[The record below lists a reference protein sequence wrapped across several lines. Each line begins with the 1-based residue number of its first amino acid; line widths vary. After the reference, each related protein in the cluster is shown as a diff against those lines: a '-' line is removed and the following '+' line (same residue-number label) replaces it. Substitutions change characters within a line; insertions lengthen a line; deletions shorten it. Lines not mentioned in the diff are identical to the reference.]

1 MKSNNVIEKIKDVL
15 NLNEEVKLEQT
26 KLENGTIIEADSFE
40 EGKEVFIV
48 TDDQKVA
55 LPVGE
60 YILEDTRLLVVE
72 EEGVIADVREVSD
85 EVPAK
90 ETEEGE
96 EITEDL
102 KEEDDDY
109 AEEADVA
116 DWKGMEIRIKNLED
130 AIADIKSEEGL
141 KEELSAIEKGNNLT
155 VELSQEIPVEVQA
168 ELNEPSAEPIVS
180 NPDSFK
186 TLSKFKIGA
195 NRKLNTI
202 AVSYTHLTLPTNRE
216 V

>member
-1 MKSNNVIEKIKDVL
+1 MKSNKVIEKIKDVL

-48 TDDQKVA
+48 TDDEKVA
-55 LPVGE
+55 MPVGE

-85 EVPAK
+85 EVPSK

-96 EITEDL
+96 EIEEEL
-102 KEEDDDY
+102 KEEEDY
-109 AEEADVA
+109 ADEADVA
-116 DWKGMEIRIKNLED
+116 DWKGMEKRIKNLED
-130 AIADIKSEEGL
+130 AIANIKSEEGL
-141 KEELSAIEKGNNLT
+141 KEELSAIEAGNKLT

-168 ELNEPSAEPIVS
+168 ELNEPSADPIVS

-186 TLSKFKIGA
+186 KLSKFKIGA
-195 NRKLNTI
+195 NRQGNTMDRVLSNLI
-202 AVSYTHLTLPTNRE
+202 NNN
-216 V
+216 

>member
-1 MKSNNVIEKIKDVL
+1 MKSNKVIEKIKDVL

-48 TDDQKVA
+48 TDDEKVA
-55 LPVGE
+55 MPVGE

-85 EVPAK
+85 EVPSK

-96 EITEDL
+96 EIEEEL
-102 KEEDDDY
+102 KEEEDY
-109 AEEADVA
+109 ADEADVA
-116 DWKGMEIRIKNLED
+116 DWQGMEKRIKNLED
-130 AIADIKSEEGL
+130 AIANIKSEEGL
-141 KEELSAIEKGNNLT
+141 KEELSAIEAGNKLT
-155 VELSQEIPVEVQA
+155 VELSEEIPVEVQA
-168 ELNEPSAEPIVS
+168 ELNEPSADPIVS

-186 TLSKFKIGA
+186 KLSKFKIGA
-195 NRKLNTI
+195 NRQGNTMDRVLSNLI
-202 AVSYTHLTLPTNRE
+202 NNN
-216 V
+216 

>member
-15 NLNEEVKLEQT
+15 NLNEAVKLEQT
-26 KLENGTIIEADSFE
+26 KLENGTVIEAESFE

-48 TDDQKVA
+48 SDEEKIA

-72 EEGVIADVREVSD
+72 EEGLIADVREVSD

-96 EITEDL
+96 EEL

-130 AIADIKSEEGL
+130 AIANIKSEEGL
-141 KEELSAIEKGNNLT
+141 KEELSAIEAGNKLT

-180 NPDSFK
+180 NPEAFK
-186 TLSKFKIGA
+186 ATHKFKIA
-195 NRKLNTI
+195 SNRKANTMDRVL
-202 AVSYTHLTLPTNRE
+202 ASFNK
-216 V
+216 

>member
-72 EEGVIADVREVSD
+72 EEGIIADVREVSD
-85 EVPAK
+85 EVPSK

-102 KEEDDDY
+102 KEEDDDDY

-155 VELSQEIPVEVQA
+155 VELSQEIPDEVQA
-168 ELNEPSAEPIVS
+168 ELNEPSADPIVS
-180 NPDSFK
+180 NPNSFK

-195 NRKLNTI
+195 NRKLNTMDR
-202 AVSYTHLTLPTNRE
+202 VLSNFNK
-216 V
+216 

>member
-26 KLENGTIIEADSFE
+26 KLENGTVIEAESFE

-48 TDDQKVA
+48 SDEEKIA
-55 LPVGE
+55 MPVGE

-85 EVPAK
+85 EAPAK

-96 EITEDL
+96 EVEEEL
-102 KEEDDDY
+102 AEEDDL
-109 AEEADVA
+109 
-116 DWKGMEIRIKNLED
+116 IRDMMGRIQNLED
-130 AIADIKSEEGL
+130 AIADIKSKESL
-141 KEELSAIEKGNNLT
+141 KEELSAIEAGNKLT

-180 NPDSFK
+180 NPEAFK
-186 TLSKFKIGA
+186 TLSKFKIGS
-195 NRKLNTI
+195 NRKANTMDRVL
-202 AVSYTHLTLPTNRE
+202 ANFNK
-216 V
+216 

>member
-1 MKSNNVIEKIKDVL
+1 MKSNKVIEKIKDVL

-48 TDDQKVA
+48 TDDEKVA
-55 LPVGE
+55 MPVGE
-60 YILEDTRLLVVE
+60 YILEDSRLLVVE

-85 EVPAK
+85 EVPSK

-96 EITEDL
+96 EVEEEL
-102 KEEDDDY
+102 KEEDDY
-109 AEEADVA
+109 ADEADVA
-116 DWKGMEIRIKNLED
+116 DWQGMEKRIKNLED

-168 ELNEPSAEPIVS
+168 ELNQPSADPIVS
-180 NPDSFK
+180 NRETK
-186 TLSKFKIGA
+186 QTLSKFKIGA
-195 NRKLNTI
+195 NRRANTMDR
-202 AVSYTHLTLPTNRE
+202 VLQNFNK
-216 V
+216 

>member
-1 MKSNNVIEKIKDVL
+1 MKSNKVIEKIKDVL

-48 TDDQKVA
+48 SDDENVA
-55 LPVGE
+55 MPVGE
-60 YILEDTRLLVVE
+60 YILEDSRLLVVE

-85 EVPAK
+85 EVPSK

-102 KEEDDDY
+102 KEEDLKDNDEDY

-130 AIADIKSEEGL
+130 AIANIKSEENL
-141 KEELSAIEKGNNLT
+141 KEELSAIEAGNNLT

-168 ELNEPSAEPIVS
+168 ELNQPSADPIVS
-180 NPDSFK
+180 NPETK
-186 TLSKFKIGA
+186 QTLSQFKIGA
-195 NRKLNTI
+195 NRKANTMDR
-202 AVSYTHLTLPTNRE
+202 VLQNFNK
-216 V
+216 

>member
-26 KLENGTIIEADSFE
+26 KLENGTVIEAESFE

-48 TDDQKVA
+48 SDEEKIA
-55 LPVGE
+55 MPVGE

-96 EITEDL
+96 EVEEEL
-102 KEEDDDY
+102 AEEDDLIR
-109 AEEADVA
+109 DVM
-116 DWKGMEIRIKNLED
+116 GRIQNLED
-130 AIADIKSEEGL
+130 AIADIKSKESL
-141 KEELSAIEKGNNLT
+141 KEELSAIEAGNKLT

-180 NPDSFK
+180 NPEAFK
-186 TLSKFKIGA
+186 TLSKFKIGS
-195 NRKLNTI
+195 NRKANTMDRVLSNLNK
-202 AVSYTHLTLPTNRE
+202 
-216 V
+216 

>member
-15 NLNEEVKLEQT
+15 NLNEEVNLEQT
-26 KLENGTIIEADSFE
+26 KLENGTIIEAESFE

-48 TDDQKVA
+48 SDEEKIA
-55 LPVGE
+55 MPVGE

-96 EITEDL
+96 EV
-102 KEEDDDY
+102 EEEL

-180 NPDSFK
+180 NPEAFK
-186 TLSKFKIGA
+186 TLSKFKIGS
-195 NRKLNTI
+195 NRKANTMDRVLSNLNK
-202 AVSYTHLTLPTNRE
+202 
-216 V
+216 

>member
-26 KLENGTIIEADSFE
+26 KLENGTVIEAESFE

-48 TDDQKVA
+48 SDEEKIA

-85 EVPAK
+85 EAPAK

-96 EITEDL
+96 EVEEEL
-102 KEEDDDY
+102 AEEDDLMRDMM
-109 AEEADVA
+109 
-116 DWKGMEIRIKNLED
+116 GRIQNLED
-130 AIADIKSEEGL
+130 AIADIKSKESL
-141 KEELSAIEKGNNLT
+141 KEELSAIEAGNKLT

-180 NPDSFK
+180 NPEAFK
-186 TLSKFKIGA
+186 TLSKFKIGS
-195 NRKLNTI
+195 NRKANTMDRVLSNLNK
-202 AVSYTHLTLPTNRE
+202 
-216 V
+216 

>member
-26 KLENGTIIEADSFE
+26 KLENGTVIEAESFS
-40 EGKEVFIV
+40 EGEEVFIV
-48 TDDQKVA
+48 SDEEKIA
-55 LPVGE
+55 MPVGE

-72 EEGVIADVREVSD
+72 EEGIIADVRDVSD

-96 EITEDL
+96 EVEEEL
-102 KEEDDDY
+102 AEEDDL
-109 AEEADVA
+109 
-116 DWKGMEIRIKNLED
+116 IRDMMGRIQNLED
-130 AIADIKSEEGL
+130 AIADIKSKESL
-141 KEELSAIEKGNNLT
+141 KEELSAIEAGNKLT

-180 NPDSFK
+180 NPEAFK
-186 TLSKFKIGA
+186 TLSKFKIGS
-195 NRKLNTI
+195 NRKANTMDRVLSNLNK
-202 AVSYTHLTLPTNRE
+202 
-216 V
+216 

>member
-1 MKSNNVIEKIKDVL
+1 MKSNKVIEKIKDVL

-48 TDDQKVA
+48 TDDEKVA
-55 LPVGE
+55 MPVGE

-85 EVPAK
+85 EVPSK

-96 EITEDL
+96 EIEEEL
-102 KEEDDDY
+102 KEEDDY
-109 AEEADVA
+109 ADEADVA
-116 DWKGMEIRIKNLED
+116 DWQGMEKRIKNLED
-130 AIADIKSEEGL
+130 AIANIKSEEGL
-141 KEELSAIEKGNNLT
+141 KEELSAIEAGNKLT
-155 VELSQEIPVEVQA
+155 VELSEEIPVEVQA
-168 ELNEPSAEPIVS
+168 ELNEPSADPIVS

-186 TLSKFKIGA
+186 KLSKFKIGA
-195 NRKLNTI
+195 NRQGNTMDRVLSNLI
-202 AVSYTHLTLPTNRE
+202 NNN
-216 V
+216 

>member
-1 MKSNNVIEKIKDVL
+1 MKSNKVIEKIKDVL

-48 TDDQKVA
+48 TDDEKVA
-55 LPVGE
+55 MPVGE
-60 YILEDTRLLVVE
+60 YILEDSRLLVVE

-85 EVPAK
+85 EVPSK

-96 EITEDL
+96 EVEEEL
-102 KEEDDDY
+102 KEEEDY
-109 AEEADVA
+109 ADEADVA
-116 DWKGMEIRIKNLED
+116 DWQGMEKRIKNLED

-168 ELNEPSAEPIVS
+168 ELNQPSADPIVS
-180 NPDSFK
+180 NPETK
-186 TLSKFKIGA
+186 QTLSKFKIGA
-195 NRKLNTI
+195 NRRANTMDR
-202 AVSYTHLTLPTNRE
+202 VLQNFNK
-216 V
+216 

>member
-26 KLENGTIIEADSFE
+26 KLENGTVIEAESFE

-48 TDDQKVA
+48 SDEEKIA
-55 LPVGE
+55 MPVGE

-96 EITEDL
+96 EVEEEL
-102 KEEDDDY
+102 AEEDDL
-109 AEEADVA
+109 
-116 DWKGMEIRIKNLED
+116 IRNMMGRIQNLED
-130 AIADIKSEEGL
+130 AIADIKSKESL
-141 KEELSAIEKGNNLT
+141 KEELSAIEAGNKLT

-180 NPDSFK
+180 NPEAFK
-186 TLSKFKIGA
+186 TLSKFKIGS
-195 NRKLNTI
+195 NRKANTMDRVLSNLNK
-202 AVSYTHLTLPTNRE
+202 
-216 V
+216 

>member
-1 MKSNNVIEKIKDVL
+1 MKSNNVIKKIKDVL

-26 KLENGTIIEADSFE
+26 KLENGTIIEAESFE

-48 TDDQKVA
+48 SDEEKIA
-55 LPVGE
+55 MPVGE

-85 EVPAK
+85 EAPAK

-96 EITEDL
+96 EVEEEL
-102 KEEDDDY
+102 AEEDDL
-109 AEEADVA
+109 
-116 DWKGMEIRIKNLED
+116 IRDMMGRIQNLED
-130 AIADIKSEEGL
+130 AIADIKSKESL
-141 KEELSAIEKGNNLT
+141 KEELSAIEAGNKLT

-180 NPDSFK
+180 NPEAFK
-186 TLSKFKIGA
+186 TLSKFKIGS
-195 NRKLNTI
+195 NRKANTMDRVLSNLNK
-202 AVSYTHLTLPTNRE
+202 
-216 V
+216 

>member
-40 EGKEVFIV
+40 EGNEVFIV
-48 TDDQKVA
+48 SDDQLVA
-55 LPVGE
+55 MPVGE

-72 EEGVIADVREVSD
+72 EEGLIADVREVSD
-85 EVPAK
+85 EVPSK

-96 EITEDL
+96 EEL

-168 ELNEPSAEPIVS
+168 ELNEPSADPIVS
-180 NPDSFK
+180 NPNSFK

-195 NRKLNTI
+195 NRKANTMDRVL
-202 AVSYTHLTLPTNRE
+202 ANFNK
-216 V
+216 

>member
-40 EGKEVFIV
+40 EGNEVFIV
-48 TDDQKVA
+48 SEDQLVA
-55 LPVGE
+55 MPVGE

-72 EEGVIADVREVSD
+72 EEGLIADVREVSD
-85 EVPAK
+85 EVPSK

-96 EITEDL
+96 EEL

-168 ELNEPSAEPIVS
+168 ELNEPSADPIVS
-180 NPDSFK
+180 NPNSFK

-195 NRKLNTI
+195 NRKANTMDRVL
-202 AVSYTHLTLPTNRE
+202 ANFNK
-216 V
+216 

>member
-1 MKSNNVIEKIKDVL
+1 MKSNKVIEKIKDVL

-48 TDDQKVA
+48 TDDEKVA
-55 LPVGE
+55 MPVGE

-85 EVPAK
+85 EVPSK

-96 EITEDL
+96 EIEEEL
-102 KEEDDDY
+102 KEEDDY
-109 AEEADVA
+109 ADEADVA
-116 DWKGMEIRIKNLED
+116 DWQGMEKRIKNLED
-130 AIADIKSEEGL
+130 AIANIKSEEGL
-141 KEELSAIEKGNNLT
+141 KEELSAIEAGNKLT

-168 ELNEPSAEPIVS
+168 ELNEPSADPIVS

-186 TLSKFKIGA
+186 KLSKFKIGA
-195 NRKLNTI
+195 NRQGNTMDRVLSNLI
-202 AVSYTHLTLPTNRE
+202 NNN
-216 V
+216 

>member
-1 MKSNNVIEKIKDVL
+1 MKSNKVIEKIKDVL

-48 TDDQKVA
+48 TDDEKVA
-55 LPVGE
+55 MPVGE

-85 EVPAK
+85 EVPSK

-96 EITEDL
+96 EIEEEL
-102 KEEDDDY
+102 KEEDDY
-109 AEEADVA
+109 ADEADVA
-116 DWKGMEIRIKNLED
+116 DWQGMEKRIKNLED
-130 AIADIKSEEGL
+130 AIANIKSEEGL
-141 KEELSAIEKGNNLT
+141 KEELSAIEAGNSLT
-155 VELSQEIPVEVQA
+155 VELSKEIPVEVQA
-168 ELNEPSAEPIVS
+168 ELNEPSADPIVS

-186 TLSKFKIGA
+186 KLSKFKIAA
-195 NRKLNTI
+195 NRQGNTMDRVLSNLI
-202 AVSYTHLTLPTNRE
+202 NNN
-216 V
+216 

>member
-1 MKSNNVIEKIKDVL
+1 MNSNNVIKKIKDVL

-26 KLENGTIIEADSFE
+26 KLENGTIIEAESFE

-48 TDDQKVA
+48 SDEEKIA

-85 EVPAK
+85 EAPAK

-96 EITEDL
+96 EVEEEL
-102 KEEDDDY
+102 AEEDDL
-109 AEEADVA
+109 
-116 DWKGMEIRIKNLED
+116 IRDMMGRIQNLED
-130 AIADIKSEEGL
+130 AIADIKSKESL
-141 KEELSAIEKGNNLT
+141 KEELSAIEAGNKLT

-180 NPDSFK
+180 NPEAFK
-186 TLSKFKIGA
+186 TLSKFKIGS
-195 NRKLNTI
+195 NRKANTMDRVLSNLNK
-202 AVSYTHLTLPTNRE
+202 
-216 V
+216 

>member
-26 KLENGTIIEADSFE
+26 KLDNGTVIEAESFE

-48 TDDQKVA
+48 SDEEKIA
-55 LPVGE
+55 MPVGE

-72 EEGVIADVREVSD
+72 EEGIIADVREVSD

-96 EITEDL
+96 EVEEEL
-102 KEEDDDY
+102 AEEDDL
-109 AEEADVA
+109 
-116 DWKGMEIRIKNLED
+116 IRDMMGRIQNLED
-130 AIADIKSEEGL
+130 AIADIKSKESL
-141 KEELSAIEKGNNLT
+141 KEELSAIEAGNKLT

-180 NPDSFK
+180 NPEAFK
-186 TLSKFKIGA
+186 TLSKFKIGS
-195 NRKLNTI
+195 NRKANTMDRVLSNLNK
-202 AVSYTHLTLPTNRE
+202 
-216 V
+216 

>member
-26 KLENGTIIEADSFE
+26 KLENGTVIEAESFK
-40 EGKEVFIV
+40 EGEEVFIV
-48 TDDQKVA
+48 SDEEKIA

-96 EITEDL
+96 EVEEEL
-102 KEEDDDY
+102 AEEDDL
-109 AEEADVA
+109 
-116 DWKGMEIRIKNLED
+116 IRDMMGRIQNLED
-130 AIADIKSEEGL
+130 AIADIKSKESL
-141 KEELSAIEKGNNLT
+141 KEELSAIEAGNKLT

-180 NPDSFK
+180 NPEAFK
-186 TLSKFKIGA
+186 ATHKFKIA
-195 NRKLNTI
+195 SNRKANTMDRVL
-202 AVSYTHLTLPTNRE
+202 ASFNK
-216 V
+216 

>member
-26 KLENGTIIEADSFE
+26 KLENGTVIEAESFE

-48 TDDQKVA
+48 SDDEKIA

-60 YILEDTRLLVVE
+60 YILEDTRILVVE

-85 EVPAK
+85 EVPAV

-96 EITEDL
+96 EVEEEL
-102 KEEDDDY
+102 AEEDDL
-109 AEEADVA
+109 
-116 DWKGMEIRIKNLED
+116 IRDMMGRIQNLED
-130 AIADIKSEEGL
+130 AIADIKSKEGL
-141 KEELSAIEKGNNLT
+141 KEELSAIEAGNKLT

-180 NPDSFK
+180 NPESFK

-195 NRKLNTI
+195 NRKLNTMDR
-202 AVSYTHLTLPTNRE
+202 VLSNFNK
-216 V
+216 

>member
-26 KLENGTIIEADSFE
+26 KLENGTVIEAESFE

-48 TDDQKVA
+48 SDEEKIA

-72 EEGVIADVREVSD
+72 EEGVIADVRDVSD
-85 EVPAK
+85 EAPAK

-96 EITEDL
+96 EVEEEL
-102 KEEDDDY
+102 AEEDDLMRDM
-109 AEEADVA
+109 
-116 DWKGMEIRIKNLED
+116 WGRIQNVVD
-130 AIADIKSEEGL
+130 AIADIKSKESL
-141 KEELSAIEKGNNLT
+141 KEELSAIEAGNKLT

-180 NPDSFK
+180 NPEAFK
-186 TLSKFKIGA
+186 TLSKFKIGS
-195 NRKLNTI
+195 NRKANTMDRVLSNLNK
-202 AVSYTHLTLPTNRE
+202 
-216 V
+216 

>member
-26 KLENGTIIEADSFE
+26 KLDNGTVIEAESFE

-48 TDDQKVA
+48 SDEEKIA
-55 LPVGE
+55 MPVGE

-72 EEGVIADVREVSD
+72 EEGIIADVREVSD
-85 EVPAK
+85 EAPAK

-96 EITEDL
+96 EVEEEL
-102 KEEDDDY
+102 AEEDDL
-109 AEEADVA
+109 
-116 DWKGMEIRIKNLED
+116 IRDMMGRIQNLED
-130 AIADIKSEEGL
+130 AIADIKSKESL
-141 KEELSAIEKGNNLT
+141 KEELSAIEAGNKLT

-180 NPDSFK
+180 NPEAFK
-186 TLSKFKIGA
+186 TLSKFKIGS
-195 NRKLNTI
+195 NRKANTMDRVLSNLNK
-202 AVSYTHLTLPTNRE
+202 
-216 V
+216 

>member
-15 NLNEEVKLEQT
+15 NLNEKVKLEQT

-48 TDDQKVA
+48 SDDQLVA
-55 LPVGE
+55 MPVGE

-72 EEGVIADVREVSD
+72 EEGLIADVREVSD
-85 EVPAK
+85 KVPEK

-96 EITEDL
+96 EV
-102 KEEDDDY
+102 EEEL

-155 VELSQEIPVEVQA
+155 VELSKEIPVEVQA
-168 ELNEPSAEPIVS
+168 ELNEPSADPIVS
-180 NPDSFK
+180 NPNSFK

-195 NRKLNTI
+195 NRKANTMDRVL
-202 AVSYTHLTLPTNRE
+202 ANFNK
-216 V
+216 

>member
-26 KLENGTIIEADSFE
+26 KLENGTVIEAESFE
-40 EGKEVFIV
+40 QGKEVFIV
-48 TDDQKVA
+48 SEDQLVA
-55 LPVGE
+55 MPVGE

-72 EEGVIADVREVSD
+72 EEGLIADVREVSD
-85 EVPAK
+85 EVPSK
-90 ETEEGE
+90 ETEVE
-96 EITEDL
+96 EV
-102 KEEDDDY
+102 EEEL

-130 AIADIKSEEGL
+130 AIANIKSEEGL

-168 ELNEPSAEPIVS
+168 ELNEPSADPIVS
-180 NPDSFK
+180 NPNSFK

-195 NRKLNTI
+195 NRKANTMDRVL
-202 AVSYTHLTLPTNRE
+202 ANFNK
-216 V
+216 

>member
-1 MKSNNVIEKIKDVL
+1 MKSNKVIEKIKDVL

-48 TDDQKVA
+48 TDDEKVA
-55 LPVGE
+55 MPVGE

-85 EVPAK
+85 EVPSK

-96 EITEDL
+96 EIEEEL
-102 KEEDDDY
+102 KEEDDY
-109 AEEADVA
+109 ADEADVA
-116 DWKGMEIRIKNLED
+116 DWQGMEKRIKNLED
-130 AIADIKSEEGL
+130 AIANIKSEEGL
-141 KEELSAIEKGNNLT
+141 KEELSAIEAGNKLT
-155 VELSQEIPVEVQA
+155 VELSQEIPLEVQA
-168 ELNEPSAEPIVS
+168 ELNEPSADPIVS

-186 TLSKFKIGA
+186 KLSKFKIGA
-195 NRKLNTI
+195 NRQGNTMDRVLSNLI
-202 AVSYTHLTLPTNRE
+202 NNN
-216 V
+216 

>member
-26 KLENGTIIEADSFE
+26 KLENGTVIEAESFE

-48 TDDQKVA
+48 SDEEKIA
-55 LPVGE
+55 MPVGE

-72 EEGVIADVREVSD
+72 EEGIIADVREVSD
-85 EVPAK
+85 EAPAK

-96 EITEDL
+96 EVEEEL
-102 KEEDDDY
+102 AEEDDLIR
-109 AEEADVA
+109 DVM
-116 DWKGMEIRIKNLED
+116 GRIQNLED
-130 AIADIKSEEGL
+130 AIADIKSKESL
-141 KEELSAIEKGNNLT
+141 KEELSAIEAGNKLT

-180 NPDSFK
+180 NPEAFK
-186 TLSKFKIGA
+186 TLSKFKIGS
-195 NRKLNTI
+195 NRKANTMDRVLSNLNK
-202 AVSYTHLTLPTNRE
+202 
-216 V
+216 

>member
-48 TDDQKVA
+48 SEDQLVA

-96 EITEDL
+96 EV
-102 KEEDDDY
+102 EEEL

-202 AVSYTHLTLPTNRE
+202 DRVLSNFNK
-216 V
+216 

>member
-1 MKSNNVIEKIKDVL
+1 MKSNNVIEKIKEVL

-26 KLENGTIIEADSFE
+26 KLENGTVIEFDSLE

-48 TDDQKVA
+48 SDEEKIA
-55 LPVGE
+55 MPVGE
-60 YILEDTRLLVVE
+60 YILEDSRLLVVE

-85 EVPAK
+85 EVPSE

-96 EITEDL
+96 EEV
-102 KEEDDDY
+102 EEEL

-141 KEELSAIEKGNNLT
+141 KEELSAIEAGNKLT

-180 NPDSFK
+180 NPEAFK
-186 TLSKFKIGA
+186 TLSKFKIGS
-195 NRKLNTI
+195 NRKANTMDRVLSNLNK
-202 AVSYTHLTLPTNRE
+202 
-216 V
+216 